1 MRAIS
6 SQSGPT
12 ARMAGT
18 SAGESQFVIAPSDSS
33 AARDTIPGRNA
44 ARASAGGGTGAGSS
58 RKPLMLKV
66 SPSMETFSPASARRR
81 KRSVSRARWYGRSS
95 AIPFQSVTVR

>member
-6 SQSGPT
+6 SQSGPAT
-12 ARMAGT
+12 ARTAGT

-33 AARDTIPGRNA
+33 AARATIPGRSA

-58 RKPLMLKV
+58 RNPLMLNV

-81 KRSVSRARWYGRSS
+81 KRSVSRAR
-95 AIPFQSVTVR
+95 